1 MALYADRYQPTSLLS
16 LDYGSA
22 VGKVLHSLAHTDQ
35 LPHLI
40 IEGVRGSGKKA
51 RANLFLK
58 EKYGTFNTNSVV
70 MHIELPGKSE
80 EKELHVLASRY
91 HYQINPNIHNI
102 YDRTLMQAFIDAVV
116 QCEIIS
122 SIPYRI
128 IIIEDADLLTIEA
141 QESLRKT
148 LETYIQTCRFI
159 FLSNREGHIID
170 PLYSRCVKIDV
181 SSPTETE
188 IRHILN
194 RICTAE
200 TGSDNIPA
208 VIYDEII
215 KGSQRDLS
223 RALRYFEKY
232 ITRAKYGPLNATGFN
247 IREYDSVYN
256 YCCQIIDT
264 IIAGTDI
271 VGTMDSVRSYL
282 YELVN
287 YCTDNKELLPI
298 LLNISLSK
306 IPKNCHMERYL
317 LCHMASVRDDS
328 IRQSS
333 KSVYHVEG
341 FCLYVFGVIKTMMEQ
356 NAKQKAS
363 VKTAVKAAVKT
374 TIKKRGGT

>member
-1 MALYADRYQPTSLLS
+1 MTLYADKYQPMSLVN
-16 LDYGSA
+16 LDYGQT
-22 VGKVLHSLAHTDQ
+22 VGNVLHSLAHTDQ

-40 IEGVRGSGKKA
+40 IEGVRGSGKKT

-102 YDRTLMQAFIDAVV
+102 YDRTLMQAFIDSVV

-159 FLSNREGHIID
+159 FLCNREGHIID
-170 PLYSRCVKIDV
+170 PLYSRCVKIEV
-181 SSPTETE
+181 SSPTEPE
-188 IRHILN
+188 ILEILKK
-194 RICTAE
+194 ICVE
-200 TGSDNIPA
+200 ERGSCDVPVSILQQ
-208 VIYDEII
+208 II

-232 ITRAKYGPLNATGFN
+232 LIRMKYAGLSKGDLSMEFN

-256 YCCQIIDT
+256 YCCQIVDA
-264 IIAGTDI
+264 IISGTDI
-271 VGTMDSVRSYL
+271 VGTLDTVRSYL

-298 LLNISLSK
+298 LLGISLNK
-306 IPKNCHMERYL
+306 IPKTCHAERYL
-317 LCHMASVRDDS
+317 LCNMASIRDES

-341 FCLYVFGVIKTMMEQ
+341 FCLYVFGIVKTMMEQ
-356 NAKQKAS
+356 NAKQK
-363 VKTAVKAAVKT
+363 T
-374 TIKKRGGT
+374 TVKKRI